1 MYRVQRTVLL
11 LIALSG
17 AALGLTNCN
26 TDRQVW
32 NGYDECAASSF
43 IAMAECG
50 KQKVLTACTN
60 RTAVTFHGSPIP
72 VIDKGCPAG
81 TLAFVQFTDA
91 LALAVKNREMSEAE
105 ATRRFAEYKTQVISG
120 VQRDRAIAGAAA
132 SSRGVTC
139 MNLGNG
145 IVSCN

>member
-1 MYRVQRTVLL
+1 MRPTT
-11 LIALSG
+11 G
-17 AALGLTNCN
+17 
-26 TDRQVW
+26 
-32 NGYDECAASSF
+32 
-43 IAMAECG
+43 G

-60 RTAVTFHGSPIP
+60 RTSVKLHGSPIP

-120 VQRDRAIAGAAA
+120 VQRDRAANYKKTLAPQVRFGCGL
-132 SSRGVTC
+132 RP
-139 MNLGNG
+139 
-145 IVSCN
+145 